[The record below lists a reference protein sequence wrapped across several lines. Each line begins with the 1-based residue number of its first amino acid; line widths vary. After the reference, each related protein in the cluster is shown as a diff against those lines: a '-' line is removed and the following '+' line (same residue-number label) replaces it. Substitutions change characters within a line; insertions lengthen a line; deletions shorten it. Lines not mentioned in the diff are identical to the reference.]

1 MVSKYDTFDI
11 HIYCCCV
18 KLFFLTFCRNNSRFS
33 VGEDG
38 TPNIRPLETLH
49 NALSLRQVDGFLE
62 QITAANY
69 KTPTLSPKMESPS
82 PQPFRDDVNLNCDN
96 HNEMTF

>member
-1 MVSKYDTFDI
+1 MITFP
-11 HIYCCCV
+11 
-18 KLFFLTFCRNNSRFS
+18 

-62 QITAANY
+62 QITNANY
-69 KTPTLSPKMESPS
+69 KTPTLSPKLETPPGSGPLSLGAAAAEHTDMDTES
-82 PQPFRDDVNLNCDN
+82 
-96 HNEMTF
+96 